1 MSEATNRR
9 EFLRNVTVAG
19 AGLAALGPAALQAA
33 ELPDGKPKAQ
43 TGATTRPTAATR
55 PASRPAKVEHPLSV
69 AVIGTSW
76 TGKNPGRGT
85 ELALSLAALP
95 GAVVRYVCDVDED
108 HVHRSAAIVGER
120 QGIEPKAAG
129 DFRHVLDDPSI
140 DAVAIATPDH
150 WHAPAAILACAA
162 GKHVY
167 VEKPCCH
174 NPHEGELLVEAQKK
188 FNRVIQHG
196 TQRRSYP
203 KNIEAVAKLKD
214 GIIGKVTMSRGWY
227 AANRKGIGRGKVIA
241 PPPTLDWSLWQGPAP
256 ETEYRDNLHP
266 YNWHWFW
273 QWGTGECGNNGIHA
287 LDLCRWGL

>member
-1 MSEATNRR
+1 MSDTTNRR
-9 EFLRNVTVAG
+9 EFMRNVTVAG

-33 ELPDGKPKAQ
+33 DLPEGKQAAQ
-43 TGATTRPTAATR
+43 TGATTRPAAATR
-55 PASRPAKVEHPLSV
+55 PSSRPAKIEHPLSV

-108 HVHRSAAIVGER
+108 HVRRSAAIVGEK

-129 DFRHVLDDPSI
+129 DFRRVLDDKSI

-174 NPHEGELLVEAQKK
+174 NPHEGELLVEAARKY
-188 FNRVIQHG
+188 NRVVQHG
-196 TQRRSYP
+196 TQRRSWS
-203 KNIEAVAKLKD
+203 AV
-214 GIIGKVTMSRGWY
+214 GKAIKAVRGGELGKIHFARCWY
-227 AANRKGIGRGKVIA
+227 AVDRKPIGRGKGAAV
-241 PPPTLDWSLWQGPAP
+241 PKGLD
-256 ETEYRDNLHP
+256 
-266 YNWHWFW
+266 F
-273 QWGTGECGNNGIHA
+273 
-287 LDLCRWGL
+287 

>member
-1 MSEATNRR
+1 MPEPANRR

-19 AGLAALGPAALQAA
+19 AGLAALGPAAWQAA
-33 ELPDGKPKAQ
+33 DLPEGKQAEQ
-43 TGATTRPTAATR
+43 TGPTTRPVAATR
-55 PASRPAKVEHPLSV
+55 PASRPVKVEHPLSV

-95 GAVVRYVCDVDED
+95 GAVVWYVCDVDED
-108 HVHRSAAIVGER
+108 HVRRSAAIVGER

-129 DFRHVLDDPSI
+129 DFRRVLDDPSI

-174 NPHEGELLVEAQKK
+174 NPHEGELLVEAARKY
-188 FNRVIQHG
+188 NRVVQHG
-196 TQRRSYP
+196 TQRRSWP
-203 KNIEAVAKLKD
+203 KNVEAIDRLK
-214 GIIGKVTMSRGWY
+214 
-227 AANRKGIGRGKVIA
+227 
-241 PPPTLDWSLWQGPAP
+241 
-256 ETEYRDNLHP
+256 
-266 YNWHWFW
+266 
-273 QWGTGECGNNGIHA
+273 
-287 LDLCRWGL
+287 